1 MRELFEG
8 GGSVQ
13 GDTKD
18 NLPISAASAMT
29 SLCARGTE
37 SFADSPL
44 EGDGFELP
52 VRGRGQSDCRHFVQP
67 AAFDRVR
74 AAAGWTI
81 GRRAVPSLV
90 VRRQGD

>member
-1 MRELFEG
+1 MPTLAENPGFSGNEGEIRRET
-8 GGSVQ
+8 
-13 GDTKD
+13 D
-18 NLPISAASAMT
+18 
-29 SLCARGTE
+29 SL
-37 SFADSPL
+37 L